1 MQSITLKVF
10 LATKDMTLN
19 DFCKELGCNP
29 SYMSSVMRGN
39 RYAGHRLAKDV
50 NHYTNGQ
57 VKLKTRRR
65 EKDMESQSQEGKD
78 EHQQKE
84 VRIS

>member
-1 MQSITLKVF
+1 MQIMNLKVY
-10 LATKDMTLN
+10 LASKDMTLN

-29 SYMSSVMRGN
+29 SYMSSVMSGN

-57 VKLKTRRR
+57 VKLKTRIRK
-65 EKDMESQSQEGKD
+65 EEMESPSQEKKD
-78 EHQQKE
+78 EHKE
-84 VRIS
+84 